1 MFWFFI
7 SHSKKVFGDFV
18 FLFLKIYDSARFN
31 NMFQNSVLGSS
42 LMSEEL
48 IEL

>member
-7 SHSKKVFGDFV
+7 SQCKKVISNFV

-42 LMSEEL
+42 LMSKEL

>member
-7 SHSKKVFGDFV
+7 LHCKKLLAIFY

-31 NMFQNSVLGSS
+31 NMVQNSVLGSS
-42 LMSEEL
+42 LMYEEL